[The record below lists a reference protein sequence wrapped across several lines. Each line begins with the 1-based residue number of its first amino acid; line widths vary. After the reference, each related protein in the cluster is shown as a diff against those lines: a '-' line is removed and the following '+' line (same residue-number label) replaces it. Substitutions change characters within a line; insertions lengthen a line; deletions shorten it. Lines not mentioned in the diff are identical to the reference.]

1 MWTKIFLGSQYAHF
15 HTSTLNILSW
25 GNGFHGTGTYNVFYE
40 HDLQAAYKSERM
52 GFGYDYE
59 GQVHLGITAIIV

>member
-1 MWTKIFLGSQYAHF
+1 MRTKILLGSQYAHF
-15 HTSTLNILSW
+15 HTCTLNVLSW
-25 GNGFHGTGTYNVFYE
+25 GSDFHGMRTYNAFYE

-59 GQVHLGITAIIV
+59 GQVHMGITAIIV